1 MRGLLHGG
9 LTLLAAFLAHI
20 VFGKILAQP
29 AFGVNP
35 FLVAVLLFGVVKGDL
50 AGAIMGSVAG
60 LVADSFSLGVFG
72 VSGAVY
78 TAVGFLTGW
87 ISRRINV
94 MTIVRFFVFLTT
106 LSALAI
112 VLRLGLTAAVIA
124 ERIPWSH
131 GRLLLQP
138 PATALGASLVF
149 AVFRSVRRRYAR

>member
-9 LTLLAAFLAHI
+9 LTLLAAFLGHI
-20 VFGKILAQP
+20 LFGKILAQS

-35 FLVAVLLFGVVKGDL
+35 FLVAVLLFAVVKGDL

-78 TAVGFLTGW
+78 TAVGFLAGW

-94 MTIVRFFVFLTT
+94 MTIVRSFVFLFI
-106 LSALAI
+106 LSALAM
-112 VLRLGLTAAVIA
+112 VLRLGLTAVVIA
-124 ERIPWSH
+124 ERIPWSN

-138 PATALGASLVF
+138 PATALCASLVF
-149 AVFRSVRRRYAR
+149 AVFQSVRRRYVR